1 MKKRLKRYIPLV
13 VVAALLVLT
22 FTMCTGRSDEPYEPY
37 EPYEPEPPVEIQEPE
52 EPEPY
57 EPEPE
62 PYEPEPEPEPP
73 HDGPVNPLT
82 GLPVEE
88 DISMM
93 RPVAIVINNLRLAQP
108 TLGISKAD
116 IIYEVP
122 VEGGITRLLAVFQD
136 VSDVGPIGTVR
147 SARPYHVDLAQA
159 HDAIFIFAGGS
170 PEAYTTL
177 SNRNIT
183 RLDGVNGRLTHIFYR
198 CQQRRRSMGLEH
210 SMLTSGEL
218 ITQWLPTYNNFR
230 LEHNEGF
237 EHPKT
242 FYDDGTPLNGSPA
255 ENFTVRFSTGKT
267 TSFVFNEETRLYY
280 VSQHGGEY
288 RDGNDDTHVS
298 VANVL
303 VLQTAVSVIDN
314 AGRLRIT
321 LTGSGVG
328 YFFSGGQYVEINW
341 SRENASAP
349 FVYTLNDGTELTFGR
364 GRTYVCIIPTRYGFV
379 IN

>member
-1 MKKRLKRYIPLV
+1 MKKRLKHYIPLV
-13 VVAALLVLT
+13 IVAALLLLT
-22 FTMCTGRSDEPYEPY
+22 FTMCARRPDEPY
-37 EPYEPEPPVEIQEPE
+37 EPYEPEPEPPIEIYEPE
-52 EPEPY
+52 PEPEPEPYEPEPY

-62 PYEPEPEPEPP
+62 PDPP
-73 HDGPVNPLT
+73 HEGPFNPLS

-93 RPVAIVINNLRLAQP
+93 RPMAIVVNNLRAAQP
-108 TLGISKAD
+108 SLGVSRAD

-159 HDAIFIFAGGS
+159 HDAVFIFGGGS
-170 PEAYTTL
+170 PEAYRVL

-198 CQQRRRSMGLEH
+198 CATRRRTMGFEH

-242 FYDDGTPLNGSPA
+242 FCDDGAAIDGFPA
-255 ENFTVRFSTGKT
+255 KNFTVRFSSGKT
-267 TSFVFNEETRLYY
+267 TTFAFNEENGLYY
-280 VSQHGGEY
+280 IMQHGGDY
-288 RDGNDDTHVS
+288 IDANDGTHVS

-314 AGRLRIT
+314 EGRLRIT
-321 LTGSGVG
+321 LTGRGAG
-328 YFFSGGQYVEINW
+328 YFFSGGQYVPIEW
-341 SRENASAP
+341 SRANESAP
-349 FVYTLNDGTELTFGR
+349 FVYTLMDGTEITFAR
-364 GRTYVCIIPTRYGFV
+364 GRTYVCIIPTRYSSV
-379 IN
+379 VN